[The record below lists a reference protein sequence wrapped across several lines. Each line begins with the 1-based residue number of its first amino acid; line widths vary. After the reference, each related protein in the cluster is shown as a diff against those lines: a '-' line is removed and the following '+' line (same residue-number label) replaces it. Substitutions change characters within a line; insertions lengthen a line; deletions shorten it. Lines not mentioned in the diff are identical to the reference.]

1 MENTR
6 HALEIGRGL
15 FVGAAGF
22 SVTLTSVDTV
32 VKVLVGVATIGYL
45 LLKCAEIIRDW
56 NKPKNLSDSKP
67 TTKD

>member
-6 HALEIGRGL
+6 HAFEIGRGL

-22 SVTLTSVDTV
+22 GITLTTVDIG
-32 VKVLVGVATIGYL
+32 VKVLVGVVTVFYL
-45 LLKCAEIIRDW
+45 GLKCAEIIRDW
-56 NKPKNLSDSKP
+56 NKPKNLPDGKP